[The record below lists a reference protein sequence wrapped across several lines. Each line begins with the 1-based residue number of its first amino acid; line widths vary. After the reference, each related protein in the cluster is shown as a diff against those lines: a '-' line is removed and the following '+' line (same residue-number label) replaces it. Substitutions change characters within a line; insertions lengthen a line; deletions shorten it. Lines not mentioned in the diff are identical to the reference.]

1 MVEAVV
7 IRKSPGN
14 GEAERLLDEL
24 EVVVGIHGEHVVDG
38 RRYDLTES
46 RDWVIAIASME
57 GQLDELSSGWREHL
71 RFEPE

>member
-1 MVEAVV
+1 VVEAVV
-7 IRKSPGN
+7 IRKYAGD

-24 EVVVGIHGEHVVDG
+24 ELIVGLHGEPVDDG

-57 GQLDELSSGWREHL
+57 GQLEKISAAWRDHL